1 MITQLS
7 LKNFKPFFEQSLE
20 FKNLTVLSGLNSTG
34 KSSVLQSFLLLRQSF
49 EQKLLNEVGLA
60 LNGDLVCIGTAK
72 DALCEL
78 ATEDILG
85 FKIIDENKVSGE
97 WYFNYNRLSDVM
109 ELDKNRTLINK
120 NIYNS
125 GLFNDNFHYLQA
137 ERLGPRRYFEMS
149 EFQVNRHQ
157 QIGSQGQYA
166 AYFLNIYENKK
177 NIDSKLVHP
186 NADSLTLKDQVEAWM
201 SEISPGTRVKIKT
214 DPEMD
219 IVNLQYSYGLSND
232 YRSTNV
238 GFGITYVLPILV
250 AILSAQ
256 PDTLILLENP
266 EAHLHPKGQS
276 KMGKLLAIAANCG
289 IQIIVETHSDH
300 LLNGIR
306 VAVREKLA
314 KADNVQIHYFERHFE
329 DERNIITKVVS
340 PRLYQDGGIDLW
352 PDGFFDQSEHDLM
365 ELL

>member
-1 MITQLS
+1 MITQLY
-7 LKNFKPFFEQSLE
+7 LKNFKPFSEQTLK

-60 LNGDLVCIGTAK
+60 LNGDLVSIGTAK

-85 FKIIDENKVSGE
+85 FKITDENEAFGE

-109 ELDKNRTLINK
+109 ELDENRTLINN

-149 EFQVNRHQ
+149 EFQVNQHR

-166 AYFLNIYENKK
+166 AYFLDTYQNTEI
-177 NIDSKLVHP
+177 IDSKVCHL
-186 NADSLTLKDQVEAWM
+186 DTGSLKLKDQVEAWM
-201 SEISPGTRVKIKT
+201 DEISPGTRVKIKAN
-214 DPEMD
+214 PEMN

-276 KMGKLLAIAANCG
+276 KMGRLLALAASCG

-306 VAVREKLA
+306 VAVCEELA
-314 KADNVQIHYFERHFE
+314 KADDVQIHYFKRHFE
-329 DERNIITKVVS
+329 DERNIITEVVS

-352 PDGFFDQSEHDLM
+352 PEGFFDQSEQDLM
-365 ELL
+365 DLF